1 MLNIIKLK
9 LKNKYKNLGIN
20 TKNKIIH
27 SKEFAPAVRNWKNS
41 IYVYN
46 KNTLSL
52 IPEANKLTI
61 NLIKNYFNLYNIKLE
76 KKSKYKKKK
85 FFRIRSRKISKH
97 KIFISS
103 GEFKHTS
110 NLVNITIYFYNRQLS
125 NYLYKISKRYN
136 RFLRKNIF
144 KKKLFLIKKTSLNY
158 IKEQT
163 RQKNI
168 ILKTLIFK
176 NNKYN
181 IEQKMFYNKIIEKYQ
196 NRYNK
201 LFIRKSLRRILLYI
215 YFKQLIYINISK
227 FNNSYLQS
235 LINLINKIY
244 NKNIQF
250 NFINLK
256 YFYTNSDIITQSLI
270 LKLRKN
276 RRRLLKYLKSCIS
289 KINIKNINISSV
301 SKSISNFNLKF
312 SNNNL
317 DLTNQL
323 LYNLLLQNKT
333 RSKYLKEILLNN
345 IKFKRISG
353 IRLQAGGRLTRRY
366 TASRSIS
373 KLRYKGSLVN
383 IYSSIYNRPAA
394 LLRNSFR
401 PNLQFTKLNSKTRIG
416 SFGIKGWISGV

>member
-1 MLNIIKLK
+1 
-9 LKNKYKNLGIN
+9 
-20 TKNKIIH
+20 
-27 SKEFAPAVRNWKNS
+27 
-41 IYVYN
+41 
-46 KNTLSL
+46 
-52 IPEANKLTI
+52 
-61 NLIKNYFNLYNIKLE
+61 
-76 KKSKYKKKK
+76 
-85 FFRIRSRKISKH
+85 
-97 KIFISS
+97 
-103 GEFKHTS
+103 
-110 NLVNITIYFYNRQLS
+110 
-125 NYLYKISKRYN
+125 
-136 RFLRKNIF
+136 
-144 KKKLFLIKKTSLNY
+144 LNY

-227 FNNSYLQS
+227 FNNFYLQS

-289 KINIKNINISSV
+289 KINIKNININSV

-333 RSKYLKEILLNN
+333 KSKYLKEILLNN
-345 IKFKRISG
+345 IRFKRISG
-353 IRLQAGGRLTRRY
+353 IRLQARGRLTRRY

-383 IYSSIYNRPAA
+383 IYSSIYNRPVA

-416 SFGIKGWISGV
+416 SFGIKG